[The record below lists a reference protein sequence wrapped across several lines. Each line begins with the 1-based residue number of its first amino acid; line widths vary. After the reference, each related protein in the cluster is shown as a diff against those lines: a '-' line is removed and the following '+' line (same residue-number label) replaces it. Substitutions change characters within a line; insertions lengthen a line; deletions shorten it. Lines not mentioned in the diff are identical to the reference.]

1 VSGAPVPVAFARV
14 KKEPNRIDF
23 DPFPWHSMAIWILT
37 QMKRWGQLKG
47 DVDYQAV
54 AEQVYL
60 ATDTKKVMAEMG
72 LTPPATSYKSFSVMG
87 RMFDPQKPD
96 DYLASFKIRKS
107 S

>member
-1 VSGAPVPVAFARV
+1 
-14 KKEPNRIDF
+14 
-23 DPFPWHSMAIWILT
+23 
-37 QMKRWGQLKG
+37 MKRWGQIKG
-47 DVDYQAV
+47 DVDYKVV

-72 LTPPATSYKSFSVMG
+72 LAPPATSYKSFSVMG
-87 RMFDPQKPD
+87 KSFDPAKPD